1 MAIYKTISSKV
12 IIRKIFRDINPNTDN
27 WIDDAIEWM
36 GEALEHIG
44 AAPQLELK
52 NCVLRTKDYKAALP
66 NDLFYINQV
75 AINDSIEAAGAT
87 GQLNKLIELAEAII
101 GGGVSSYTL
110 NEINVRIHVLENQI
124 LQAPGAIIL
133 NKCRGHFPHNA
144 DCPDCIEDNRVPFR
158 CYYTEADKIKTSFAE
173 GAICLSYMAFPL
185 DDECYPMVPDDISFK
200 EAMFWYVYKKMLLG
214 NMNPSVNGVT
224 YEFAEMQWMK
234 YCTQARN
241 AANYPDI
248 DGYEAFLD
256 QWVRLIPNI
265 NRHSTGFADL
275 NLRESLD
282 RKGYGYFTEVM
293 PSSGGG
299 AGATSTSGTDAGG
312 TGGGGAGGGTG
323 GGGTGGST
331 STTSSVFWNTTTTP
345 GIFVPAGIVSPIRVP
360 NPDIS
365 DVTVVGNVLFNI
377 GPTEWTLTNLLP
389 SMTLTYSYTLQFDDQ
404 GAGDLDIEVVMVNTG
419 TGQETI
425 VGTTTYQL
433 NGGTTQIQGDESN
446 LVGAIQEAMVFL
458 RIPNQPN
465 PALISLRLTN
475 GLIRLTTP

>member
-27 WIDDAIEWM
+27 WIDDAIEWI

-52 NCVLRTKDYKAALP
+52 NCVLHTKDYKAALP

-87 GQLNKLIELAEAII
+87 GQLNRLIELAESII

-110 NEINVRIHVLENQI
+110 NEINARIHVLENQI

-144 DCPDCIEDNRVPFR
+144 DCPDCIEDNRIPFR
-158 CYYTEADKIKTSFAE
+158 CYYIEADKIKTSFSE
-173 GAICLSYMAFPL
+173 GSVCLSYMAFPL

-214 NMNPSVNGVT
+214 NMTPSVNGIT

-293 PSSGGG
+293 PSSG
-299 AGATSTSGTDAGG
+299 D
-312 TGGGGAGGGTG
+312 GGTG
-323 GGGTGGST
+323 GGGTGGGTEGST
-331 STTSSVFWNTTTTP
+331 STTSSVFWNNTTTA
-345 GIFVPAGIVSPIRVP
+345 GIFVPAGVVSPVRIP

-365 DVTVVGNVLFNI
+365 DVTIVGDVSFAI
-377 GPTEWTLTNLLP
+377 AATEWTLTNLLP
-389 SMTLTYSYTLQFDDQ
+389 SMTLTYSYTLEFDDQ

-425 VGTTTYQL
+425 VGTTTYEL

-446 LVGAIQEAMVFL
+446 LVGEIQEAMVFL

-465 PALISLRLTN
+465 PALISLRLTD

>member
-27 WIDDAIEWM
+27 WVDDAIEWI
-36 GEALEHIG
+36 GEALEHVG
-44 AAPQLELK
+44 SAPQLELK
-52 NCVLRTKDYKAALP
+52 NCVLHMKDYKAVLP

-75 AINDSIEAAGAT
+75 AINESKAVAGT
-87 GQLNKLIELAEAII
+87 TSQLGKLIDLAESILA
-101 GGGVSSYTL
+101 GGVSSYTL
-110 NEINVRIHVLENQI
+110 NEINARIQVLENH
-124 LQAPGAIIL
+124 LMHAPGSTIL
-133 NKCRGHFPHNA
+133 NKCRGHFPRST
-144 DCPDCIEDNRVPFR
+144 DCPDCVESTGLPFR
-158 CYYTEADKIKTSFAE
+158 CYYTEADRIKTSFQE

-214 NMNPSVNGVT
+214 NMTPSQNGIT

-248 DGYEAFLD
+248 DGYEAFMD

-265 NRHSTGFADL
+265 NRHANGFADL
-275 NLRESLD
+275 NLRESLS
-282 RKGYGYFTEVM
+282 RTEYTYLADIM
-293 PSSGGG
+293 PLSSGG
-299 AGATSTSGTDAGG
+299 ADG
-312 TGGGGAGGGTG
+312 TGTGAAAN
-323 GGGTGGST
+323 ST
-331 STTSSVFWNTTTTP
+331 ATLSSVFWNTTTTA
-345 GIFVPAGIVSPIRVP
+345 GIFVPAGVVSPVRVP

-365 DVTVVGNVLFNI
+365 DVTTVGNVAFNI
-377 GPTEWTLTNLLP
+377 SATEWTLTNLLP
-389 SMTLTYSYTLQFDDQ
+389 SMTLTYSYTLEFDDQ
-404 GAGDLDIEVVMVNTG
+404 GAGDLDVEVVMVNTG

-425 VGTTTYQL
+425 VGTTTYEL
-433 NGGTTQIQGDESN
+433 NGGTTQIQGDETN
-446 LVGAIQEAMVFL
+446 LVGEIQEAMVFI

-465 PALISLRLTN
+465 PALLSLRLTT